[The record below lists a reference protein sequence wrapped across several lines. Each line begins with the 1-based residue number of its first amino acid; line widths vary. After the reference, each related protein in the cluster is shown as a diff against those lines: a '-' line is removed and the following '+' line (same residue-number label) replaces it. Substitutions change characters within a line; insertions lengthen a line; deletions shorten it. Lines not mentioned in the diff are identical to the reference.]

1 MNSSVMAHMCSKWL
15 TLIPKGWLCSLE
27 AMMQAT
33 LKDVLRAC
41 KLDLKKYLTK
51 RDKWIG
57 NWPGQ
62 VTCVRG
68 TRCRLCMYPPHLLRC

>member
-1 MNSSVMAHMCSKWL
+1 
-15 TLIPKGWLCSLE
+15 
-27 AMMQAT
+27 MQTT

-62 VTCVRG
+62 VRWCGSYMRNIT
-68 TRCRLCMYPPHLLRC
+68 

>member
-1 MNSSVMAHMCSKWL
+1 
-15 TLIPKGWLCSLE
+15 
-27 AMMQAT
+27 MMEAT

-62 VTCVRG
+62 VRSVEVHIIPVCYTCMLHLYLHI
-68 TRCRLCMYPPHLLRC
+68 TPAHYTYTCTYTCILHLHLLRC